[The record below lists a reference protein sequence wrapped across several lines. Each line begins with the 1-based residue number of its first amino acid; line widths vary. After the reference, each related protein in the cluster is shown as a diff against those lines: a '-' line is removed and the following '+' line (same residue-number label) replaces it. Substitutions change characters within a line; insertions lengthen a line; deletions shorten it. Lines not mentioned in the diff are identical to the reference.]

1 MEEKIERNM
10 EGKKRTEEQKI
21 FQEEISII
29 LGGKEYRIR
38 PLVIKESRKWR
49 AKVVKIMGN
58 LPQYMS
64 ITSDTPDE
72 FREAIDVL
80 LVAMPDKVID
90 LVLDYSPKLKA
101 DREFIEN
108 NATDPEMSKAFK
120 QIAEVA
126 FPLVKSLTGAMGN
139 LAR

>member
-1 MEEKIERNM
+1 MEEKM
-10 EGKKRTEEQKI
+10 EEKKRTEEQKI

-29 LGGKEYRIR
+29 LGSKEYRIR

-49 AKVVKIMGN
+49 AKVVKIIGN

-64 ITSDTPDE
+64 ITTDTPDK
-72 FREAIDVL
+72 FGEAINVL
-80 LVAMPDKVID
+80 LLTVPDKVIE
-90 LVLDYSPKLKA
+90 LVFDYSPKLKA

-108 NATDPEMSKAFK
+108 NATDSEMSRAFN
-120 QIAEVA
+120 QIVEVA
-126 FPLVKSLTGAMGN
+126 FPLAKSLTGAMGN